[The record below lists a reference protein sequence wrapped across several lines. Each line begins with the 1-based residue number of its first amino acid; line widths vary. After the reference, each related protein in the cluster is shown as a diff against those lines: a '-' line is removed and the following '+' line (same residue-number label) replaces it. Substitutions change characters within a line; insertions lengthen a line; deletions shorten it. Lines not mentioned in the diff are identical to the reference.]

1 MIIGVDTFVT
11 AATVLGP
18 EWLLNIAN
26 SAIPQ
31 INDYLTI
38 NGSFPVISHELPRTH
53 SFIES
58 NLVDLTDYVKST
70 CLRFYFFLIIFL
82 LVSYINLINN

>member
-1 MIIGVDTFVT
+1 MIIGGDTFVT

-38 NGSFPVISHELPRTH
+38 NRSSPVISHELPRTH
-53 SFIES
+53 SFIQS
-58 NLVDLTDYVKST
+58 NLVDLSNYVRSA
-70 CLRFYFFLIIFL
+70 CLGFYFFPIIIL
-82 LVSYINLINN
+82 LVSYINIINY